1 MIPSNGSQESWP
13 ALPLEEWEDTYHTLH
28 MWLQIAG
35 KIRTQ
40 LTPKQSHWWNSTL
53 YLSARGLTTSPMPY
67 ESGAFEI
74 EFDFIGHAVA
84 IRTAA
89 GRENRIALV
98 PKPVS
103 AFYFELMA
111 ALRSDGIAVSI
122 NSTPQEVPEPIPF
135 DQDDTHRSY
144 DAEYVH
150 RLWRILLSAKFVIDA
165 FRARFLGKVSPVHF
179 FWGSFDLAC
188 TRFSG
193 RKAPPRPGVISA
205 EAYSHECSSLGWW
218 PGSGDI
224 KGSAF
229 YSYTYPE
236 PGGFANATVLPAQA
250 SYQPQLHEFVLMY
263 DDVRASATPHV
274 ELMNFCQSTYE
285 AGATLAGWDR
295 SALER

>member
-1 MIPSNGSQESWP
+1 MVPSIQDGLSWP
-13 ALPLEEWEDTYHTLH
+13 ALPLEEWKDTYHTLH

-40 LTPKQSHWWNSTL
+40 LTPRQNHWWNSTL

-67 ESGAFEI
+67 EKGAFEI
-74 EFDFIGHAVA
+74 EFDFIAHAVA

-103 AFYFELMA
+103 AFYSELIA
-111 ALRSDGIAVSI
+111 GLRSEGIAVSI

-144 DAEYVH
+144 DAESAQ
-150 RLWRILLSAKFVIDA
+150 RLWRILLSTTFVIDA
-165 FRARFLGKVSPVHF
+165 FRARFVGKVSPVHF
-179 FWGSFDLAC
+179 FWGAFDLAC

-193 RKAPPRPGVISA
+193 RTAPPRPGVISA
-205 EAYSHECSSLGWW
+205 EAYSHECSSVGWW

-224 KGSAF
+224 NGPAF

-236 PGGFANATVLPAQA
+236 PDGFATATVLPAQA
-250 SYQPQLHEFVLMY
+250 FYHPQLHEFVLMY

-285 AGATLAGWDR
+285 AGATLAAWDR
-295 SALER
+295 PALER